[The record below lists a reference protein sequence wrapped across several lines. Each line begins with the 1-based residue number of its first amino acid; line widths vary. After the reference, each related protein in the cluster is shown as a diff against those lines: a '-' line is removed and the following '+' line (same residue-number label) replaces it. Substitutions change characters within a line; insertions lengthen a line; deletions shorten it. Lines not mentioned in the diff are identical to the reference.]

1 MCNAMLFLIKVGA
14 DWQSVL
20 IIDWPYGYA
29 KGKKSF
35 FREIGKRHWTMTMSF
50 DLMDLRGGNLGVIIA
65 IFFYTYTTSFVQTF
79 VPFYFVLSWNDF
91 AKYKQI
97 IGVRIIDI
105 YTCEMQPRQKHKPR
119 TIKNCILKRKKESK
133 I

>member
-1 MCNAMLFLIKVGA
+1 
-14 DWQSVL
+14 
-20 IIDWPYGYA
+20 
-29 KGKKSF
+29 
-35 FREIGKRHWTMTMSF
+35 MTVSF

-97 IGVRIIDI
+97 IGVPIIDI
-105 YTCEMQPRQKHKPR
+105 YIREMQPRQKHKPR
-119 TIKNCILKRKKESK
+119 TIKNYTVSRNVKKKAKYRNVISSSH
-133 I
+133 

>member
-1 MCNAMLFLIKVGA
+1 
-14 DWQSVL
+14 
-20 IIDWPYGYA
+20 
-29 KGKKSF
+29 
-35 FREIGKRHWTMTMSF
+35 MTVSF

-79 VPFYFVLSWNDF
+79 VPFYLVLSWNDF

-105 YTCEMQPRQKHKPR
+105 YTSEMQARQKHKPR
-119 TIKNCILKRKKESK
+119 TIKIYTAS
-133 I
+133 

>member
-1 MCNAMLFLIKVGA
+1 
-14 DWQSVL
+14 
-20 IIDWPYGYA
+20 
-29 KGKKSF
+29 
-35 FREIGKRHWTMTMSF
+35 MTVSF

-105 YTCEMQPRQKHKPR
+105 YTSEMQARQKHKPR
-119 TIKNCILKRKKESK
+119 TIKNYTVS
-133 I
+133 